1 VVKKIL
7 IKRSSEPDEVPALE
21 DLDVGEIA
29 INTNDCR
36 LFMKT
41 PDLEDDEVEEYV
53 QSLPNNFDMDEQ
65 SSILGM
71 EILNLSEK
79 VHGVSV
85 IKEEGDS

>member
-7 IKRSSEPDEVPALE
+7 IKRSSEPGEVPALE
-21 DLDVGEIA
+21 DLETGEIA

-36 LFMKT
+36 LFMRT
-41 PDLEDDEVEEYV
+41 PDLEDDEVNEYI

-79 VHGVSV
+79 VHKVSV
-85 IKEEGDS
+85 IKEEGDN

>member
-7 IKRSSEPDEVPALE
+7 IKRSSEPDKIPTLE
-21 DLDVGEIA
+21 DLDIGEIA
-29 INTNDCR
+29 VNTNDCR
-36 LFMKT
+36 LFMRT
-41 PDLEDDEVEEYV
+41 PDLEDDEVDEYV

-79 VHGVSV
+79 THRVSI